1 VEGYWRA
8 DMPNGDVII
17 NNIDGP
23 NQPTGGYEDMGRK
36 DWIRYEG
43 QASHGLK
50 HGLGILYF

>member
-1 VEGYWRA
+1 MEGYWRA